1 MQLKETRETLNKFA
15 KYVIQQARTNL
26 TKGKKNV
33 TKELY
38 NSLDYNININPN
50 NVNVIFE
57 MEDYG
62 IFQDLGVSGT
72 KTKYNTPYSYTTK
85 MPPSSAFS
93 QWVVRKGLKGT
104 RDKSGKFVKRK
115 SLQYAVARGIFEHGI
130 KPSLFFTKPFQRA
143 FKFLP
148 QELKDAFIFDIEQ
161 DKMFFPENMNKN

>member
-1 MQLKETRETLNKFA
+1 MQLKETRGTLNKFA

-85 MPPSSAFS
+85 MPPPKAFS

-104 RDKSGKFVKRK
+104 RDKKTGRFLSRK
-115 SLQYAVARGIFEHGI
+115 SLQYAVARNIFKYGI
-130 KPSLFFTKPFQRA
+130 KPSMFFTKPFERA
-143 FKFLP
+143 FKNLP
-148 QELKDAFIFDIEQ
+148 SELQDSFGIDIE
-161 DKMFFPENMNKN
+161 NAI